1 MYFSLSASTLA
12 AGFSVAVKDLFDLFG
27 FSVFLY
33 LPFVRFHFLHRPV
46 IMTAGIADKI
56 AADTAATDPRIK
68 RIGK

>member
-1 MYFSLSASTLA
+1 MRIANDPGNDLI
-12 AGFSVAVKDLFDLFG
+12 FSVAVKDLFDLFG

-56 AADTAATDPRIK
+56 AADTAGLRPTDK
-68 RIGK
+68 MYW